1 MSTLVGIDGDL
12 IVYSCGFAA
21 DDEPLAHC
29 LSTVKKMIHK
39 IIDKTEATDYKL
51 FLTGKG
57 NFREEVATI
66 AKYKGNREDNPKP
79 FHYDAIRK
87 YMVDKH
93 GAIVIEGM
101 EADDA
106 LGIEASLVEEETTY
120 VLASYDKDLDMI
132 PCYHY
137 VWESKGSRPRAE
149 KFYSITPVEGLRLFY
164 TQMLT
169 GDSTDNIAGLFKLT
183 GTKATKK
190 FKQPLEEMNEE
201 IDMWNHVRSVYR
213 SAYLNRGILP
223 DLVDVTIDKW
233 LLEIGRL
240 LWIRRTENEEL
251 WTPPEPTFKDLE
263 TIDDTPDIAQS

>member
-1 MSTLVGIDGDL
+1 MSTLVGIDAD
-12 IVYSCGFAA
+12 IVAYSCGFAA

-29 LSTVKKMIHK
+29 LSTVKKMIQR
-39 IIDKTEATDYKL
+39 IVDKTEATEHKL
-51 FLTGKG
+51 FLTGSNNYRK
-57 NFREEVATI
+57 EVATI
-66 AKYKGNREDNPKP
+66 AEYKGNRKDAAKP
-79 FHYDAIRK
+79 VHLEEIRK
-87 YMVDKH
+87 YLIEKH
-93 GAIVIEGM
+93 NAIVVDDM

-120 VLASYDKDLDMI
+120 VLASIDKDLDMI
-132 PCYHY
+132 PCWHY
-137 VWESKGSRPRAE
+137 NWRKDEAYEMSDPEA
-149 KFYSITPVEGLRLFY
+149 LRFFY
-164 TQMLT
+164 TQLLT

-213 SAYLNRGILP
+213 SSYLNRGILP